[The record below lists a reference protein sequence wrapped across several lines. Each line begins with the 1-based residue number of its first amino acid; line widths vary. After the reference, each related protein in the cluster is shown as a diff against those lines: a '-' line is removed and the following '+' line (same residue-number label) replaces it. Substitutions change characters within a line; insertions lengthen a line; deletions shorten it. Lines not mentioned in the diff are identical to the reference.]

1 MEHKELWTNF
11 INKAKESSKNKKEQ
25 PKKELPEE
33 LKIRLQKLK
42 DKLKEA
48 AKCKEGKFVK

>member
-11 INKAKESSKNKKEQ
+11 INKAKAFSKNKKDQ

-48 AKCKEGKFVK
+48 AKVKKENS